1 MSSSELVQAGDPSID
16 PSIACY
22 INEIPPFIEAELVN
36 AYETLDSSLPFFKV
50 FRSLEQVNCYVAR
63 RTGLPSTVL
72 LFTCRDRRAE
82 VLNEMIEIEQA
93 EVHRFARYVFAQF
106 DQVDLISFKAL
117 KTTTHKFGFPV
128 QQHESKDTYVI
139 SLPATPDKYT
149 ESLGKHTRADIRQKT
164 NKVRRE
170 FPGFVSTFYVDD
182 EIDEKHVREI
192 IALSEHKI
200 NAKGVK
206 LAHDVERIIALARMC
221 GFVNVLTIDG
231 RLCAGSVNYR
241 IGTTYVGGITGY
253 DPEYEKYGLG
263 RVCVHES
270 IRESIAR
277 GGKKY
282 YLGGGAFEFKQRL
295 LGVPLCMDELHIYRS
310 RIKMLLNLGRAAR
323 VVMLGR
329 VRYLK
334 KMLHQNNQKAWA
346 KFVFKSFHFFRNRLA
361 K

>member
-1 MSSSELVQAGDPSID
+1 MSSSELVQAGEPSI
-16 PSIACY
+16 SCY
-22 INEIPPFIEAELVN
+22 VNEIPPFIEAELVN

-72 LFTCRDRRAE
+72 LFTCRDRRVE
-82 VLNEMIEIEQA
+82 VLNEMIEIDQA
-93 EVHRFARYVFAQF
+93 EVQRFAAYAFAKFEQA
-106 DQVDLISFKAL
+106 DIIRFKAL

-170 FPGFVSTFYVDD
+170 FPGFVSTFYVDE

-192 IALSEHKI
+192 LALSEHKI

-206 LAHDVERIIALARMC
+206 LAHDVERVIALAKMC

-231 RLCAGSVNYR
+231 RICAGSVNYR

-253 DPEYEKYGLG
+253 DPAYEKYGLG

-310 RIKMLLNLGRAAR
+310 RAKMLLNLGRAAR
-323 VVMLGR
+323 IVMLGR

-334 KMLHQNNQKAWA
+334 KTLHQNNQKAWA
-346 KFVFKSFHFFRNRLA
+346 KFVFKSFHFVRNRLA